1 MRYEFEGLIF
11 RGVIFG
17 SFKKRNFGKKGVI
30 VVIGVL
36 LNLKVKYDL
45 LRKKKSFFLMQ
56 EVTFHFLF
64 DASHRRAI

>member
-11 RGVIFG
+11 G
-17 SFKKRNFGKKGVI
+17 SFKKRNFAKKGVI

-36 LNLKVKYDL
+36 HNLKVKYDL